1 MQVPQIDLKREYKFI
16 EEEVKKATEKVMAS
30 GYYILGPHVKEL
42 EEKIASYTG
51 VRFAKGVASGSDA
64 LLLTQMAIGIKKNE
78 GVITTPFTFFATASA
93 VYRLGGIPVFVD
105 IDEKTYNISP
115 DSIEKVLEGGRKEKD
130 GTIIKHKGKEIKI
143 RAIIPVHLFGQSAEM
158 DRIMDIAKRYNLMVV
173 EDAAQSIG
181 AEFDGKRV
189 ASFGDFG
196 IYSFFPTK
204 NLGTYGDGGMVL
216 TDDEDLDQMINILRV
231 HGASR
236 KYHHTYV
243 GINSRL
249 DEIHAAI
256 LLVKFKYLEEF
267 TKKRAER
274 AAYYMKLFKDFGLL
288 EFVELPYVHKK
299 ATRHV
304 WNQFVIK
311 VEKRDELKSFLKE
324 KGIGTNIYY
333 PMGLHMQKCFED
345 LGYKEGE
352 LPITDKVSR
361 KVLALPMHP
370 FLRDDEQEYVVEKIR
385 EFYNGV

>member
-1 MQVPQIDLKREYKFI
+1 MQVPQIDLKREYKLI
-16 EEEVKKATEKVMAS
+16 EKEVKESVVSVMES

-42 EEKIASYTG
+42 EEKIASYTD
-51 VRFAKGVASGSDA
+51 VKFASGVASGSDA
-64 LLLTQMAIGIKKNE
+64 LLLSQMAIDLKENE

-93 VYRLGGIPVFVD
+93 VYRLKGVPVFAD
-105 IDEKTYNISP
+105 IDERTYNISP
-115 DSIEKVLEGGRKEKD
+115 DKIEEILENGKIEED

-143 RAIIPVHLFGQSAEM
+143 RGIIPVHLFGQSAEM
-158 DRIMDIAKRYNLMVV
+158 DRIMDIARRYNLKVV

-181 AEFDGKRV
+181 AEYEGKRV
-189 ASFGDFG
+189 CSFGDIG

-204 NLGTYGDGGMVL
+204 NLGTYGDGGMVV
-216 TDDEDLDQMINILRV
+216 TDNELYDEKVKILRV
-231 HGASR
+231 HGAKK
-236 KYHHTYV
+236 KYYHTYV

-267 TKKRAER
+267 INKRTKRAE
-274 AAYYMKLFKDFGLL
+274 YYMKLFKENDLS
-288 EFVELPYVHKK
+288 EFIELPYVHEK

-311 VEKRDELKSFLKE
+311 AEKRDELKEFLKK
-324 KGIGTNIYY
+324 KGIGTNVYY
-333 PMGLHMQKCFED
+333 PRGLHVQECFKD

-352 LPITDKVSR
+352 LPITEKVSK

-370 FLRDDEQEYVVEKIR
+370 FLESSEQEYVVEKIR
-385 EFYNGV
+385 EFYHGI